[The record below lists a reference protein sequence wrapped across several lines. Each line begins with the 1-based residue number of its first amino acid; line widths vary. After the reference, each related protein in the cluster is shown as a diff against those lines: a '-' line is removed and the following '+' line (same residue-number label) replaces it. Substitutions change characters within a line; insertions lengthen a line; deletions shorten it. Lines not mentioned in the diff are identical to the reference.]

1 MQRLSIFAVLA
12 CGAHAWQMQDSDA
25 LADLLLAVMPSA
37 PTAQLRASPA
47 QMALKERVMVPV
59 PVRGFDGEEKG
70 EKEMALKIAQ
80 SGPYIVQRRVV
91 WEQAKKRGFSG
102 VRAKTR
108 GEVRGGGR
116 KPYRQKGTGQA
127 RRGSTRSP
135 LIRGGGKCFGPRPKD
150 WTIDMNKKERKL
162 ALSTALMNAAKY
174 TVVVPDLES
183 NFEGV
188 PKTKNMVGFLENVGI
203 NVEKENVLMLLY
215 RGHSNLL
222 TAGRNIPRLTIQ
234 KLLHLNVCDILK
246 ADKIVMTEAV
256 FDELAERYDFNAP
269 SSMPSNFRA
278 NKMPKKEKIEEV
290 VNEV

>member
-1 MQRLSIFAVLA
+1 MHSIRVLALLA
-12 CGAHAWQMQDSDA
+12 CGAHAGQTQDADV
-25 LADLLLAVMPSA
+25 LADLLLAVSPSSA
-37 PTAQLRASPA
+37 RASARASPA

-127 RRGSTRSP
+127 RRGSSRSP

-150 WTIDMNKKERKL
+150 WSIDMNKKERKL

-183 NFEGV
+183 NFEEV
-188 PKTKNMVGFLENVGI
+188 PKTKNMVGFLKKVGI
-203 NVEKENVLMLLY
+203 DVEKENVLMLLY
-215 RGHSNLL
+215 RGHSNTLI
-222 TAGRNIPRLTIQ
+222 TGRNIPKLTIQ
-234 KLLHLNVCDILK
+234 KLLRLNVCDILK

-256 FDELAERYDFNAP
+256 FNELQERYDFNAP

-278 NKMPKKEKIEEV
+278 NKMPKKEKTEEV
-290 VNEV
+290 VN